1 MKKIIIS
8 AIFIIMTVFI
18 FINIDTIINR
28 KVVDFRQIYY
38 EKLPIDVLFVG
49 TSRVSRAFSPM
60 YIWNK
65 YGILSYNRAL
75 DGQYYK
81 TTYYFTEEAFK
92 LKKPKFVIVDVYFL
106 STLYK
111 PEWALSQIKGMNLS
125 DIKYRAV
132 KDIYEDKENIINN
145 LFGMYQFHTRWKE
158 LRKYDFESKSYY
170 KGWLNNRLL
179 YTTQPQK
186 KLNFNFDNIT
196 ADMVPA
202 DTIKYAEKI
211 IDISKKYGAEVI
223 FVDLPNSMNNS
234 SQKKIKAFELLC
246 KKHNWNYINFH
257 DLSSELN
264 IDYSKDFYNDS
275 HLNKNGAKK
284 VTDYMIKY
292 LLDKYGDITYHN
304 KKLSRIWDN
313 DYLKYERAVNT
324 AEIKELK
331 IFNEWYNLS
340 NYDNYTMLI
349 STNGNNVL
357 NRLPQDMK
365 DKFKTLGLNKF
376 ETNKNNQKY
385 VAIIDNGKVFFE
397 EISDKKVEYKGRMK
411 NKVNLLVSSENKQA
425 TINVS
430 GKPRSKNKYGINFVI
445 YDKVNREIVD
455 SIWLDPSNFNQVRR

>member
-179 YTTQPQK
+179 YTTQLQK

>member
-8 AIFIIMTVFI
+8 VIFIIITVLI

-28 KVVDFRQIYY
+28 KIVDFRQIYY

-65 YGILSYNRAL
+65 YGILSWNRAL
-75 DGQYYK
+75 DAQYYK

-106 STLYK
+106 STLSK
-111 PEWALSQIKGMNLS
+111 IEWTLSHIKGMNLS

-158 LRKYDFESKSYY
+158 LRKKDFESRSYY

-179 YTTQPQK
+179 YTTKPQK
-186 KLNFNFDNIT
+186 KLNYNFDNIT

-202 DTIKYAEKI
+202 DSIKYAEKI

-246 KKHNWNYINFH
+246 KSRNWNYINFH

-264 IDYSKDFYNDS
+264 IDYSKDFYDNS

-313 DYLKYERAVNT
+313 DYHKYERAVNT

-331 IFNEWYNLS
+331 IFNDWYDLS
-340 NYDNYTMLI
+340 NYDNYTILI
-349 STNGNNVL
+349 SSNGDNVL

-365 DKFKTLGLNKF
+365 DKFKSLGLNKF
-376 ETNKNNQKY
+376 ETDKKNQKY
-385 VAIIDNGKVFFE
+385 VAIIDNNQVFYE
-397 EISDKKVEYKGRMK
+397 EVSDKKVEYKGRMK
-411 NKVNLLVSSENKQA
+411 NIVNLLISSESNKA

-430 GKPRSKNKYGINFVI
+430 GKPRAKNKYGINFVI

-455 SIWLDPSNFNQVRR
+455 SIWVDPAKPDVIRR

>member
-28 KVVDFRQIYY
+28 KVVNFRQIYY

-125 DIKYRAV
+125 DTKYRAV
-132 KDIYEDKENIINN
+132 KDIYEENIINN

-158 LRKYDFESKSYY
+158 LSKYDFESKSYY
-170 KGWLNNRLL
+170 KGWLNESLL

-186 KLNFNFDNIT
+186 KLNYNFDNIT

-223 FVDLPNSMNNS
+223 FVDLPNCMNNS
-234 SQKKIKAFELLC
+234 SQKNIKAFELLC
-246 KKHNWNYINFH
+246 KNRNWNYINFH
-257 DLSSELN
+257 NLSSELN

-304 KKLSRIWDN
+304 KKLLKMWDN

-324 AEIKELK
+324 AEIKEVK
-331 IFNEWYNLS
+331 IFNDWYNLS

-357 NRLPQDMK
+357 NRLPQDIK
-365 DKFKTLGLNKF
+365 DKFKSLGLTKF
-376 ETNKNNQKY
+376 ETDKKNQKY
-385 VAIIDNGKVFFE
+385 VAVIDDGKVFYE
-397 EISDKKVEYKGRMK
+397 EVSNKNAEYKGRMK
-411 NKVNLLVSSENKQA
+411 NKVNLLVSSVYNNA

-430 GKPRSKNKYGINFVI
+430 GKQRSQNKYGINFVI

>member
-132 KDIYEDKENIINN
+132 KDIYEENIINN

-158 LRKYDFESKSYY
+158 LKNYDFESKSYY

-179 YTTQPQK
+179 YTIQPQK
-186 KLNFNFDNIT
+186 KLNYNFDNIT

-223 FVDLPNSMNNS
+223 FVDLPNCMNNS
-234 SQKKIKAFELLC
+234 SQKNIKAFELLC
-246 KKHNWNYINFH
+246 KNRNWNYINFH
-257 DLSSELN
+257 NLSSELN

-304 KKLSRIWDN
+304 KKLSKIWDN

-365 DKFKTLGLNKF
+365 DKFTTLGLNKF
-376 ETNKNNQKY
+376 ETDKKNQKY
-385 VAIIDNGKVFFE
+385 AAIIDDGKVFFE

-411 NKVNLLVSSENKQA
+411 NKVNLLVSSENKKA

-430 GKPRSKNKYGINFVI
+430 GKTKAKNRYGINFVI

-455 SIWLDPSNFNQVRR
+455 SIWLDPSNFNQIRR

>member
-455 SIWLDPSNFNQVRR
+455 SIWLDPSNFNQVHR

>member
-132 KDIYEDKENIINN
+132 KDIYEENIINN

-170 KGWLNNRLL
+170 KGWLNESLL

-186 KLNFNFDNIT
+186 KLNYNFDNIT

-223 FVDLPNSMNNS
+223 FVDLPNCMNNS
-234 SQKKIKAFELLC
+234 SQKNIKAFELLC
-246 KKHNWNYINFH
+246 KNRNWNYINFH
-257 DLSSELN
+257 NLSSELN

-304 KKLSRIWDN
+304 KKLLKMWDN

-324 AEIKELK
+324 AEIKEVK
-331 IFNEWYNLS
+331 IFNDWYNLS

-365 DKFKTLGLNKF
+365 DKFKTLGLTKF
-376 ETNKNNQKY
+376 ETDKKNQKY
-385 VAIIDNGKVFFE
+385 VAVIDDGKVFYE
-397 EISDKKVEYKGRMK
+397 EVSNKNAEYKGRMK
-411 NKVNLLVSSENKQA
+411 NKVNLLVSSVYNNA

-430 GKPRSKNKYGINFVI
+430 GKQRSQNKYGINFVI

-455 SIWLDPSNFNQVRR
+455 SIWLDPSNFNQVHR

>member
-8 AIFIIMTVFI
+8 VIFIIITVFI

-28 KVVDFRQIYY
+28 EAADFRQIYY

-75 DGQYYK
+75 DAQYYK

-106 STLYK
+106 ATLLRV
-111 PEWALSQIKGMNLS
+111 EWAVSHTKGMNLS
-125 DIKYRAV
+125 YIKYKAI
-132 KDIYEDKENIINN
+132 KDIYSEDENIINN

-170 KGWLNNRLL
+170 KGWLNESLL

-186 KLNFNFDNIT
+186 KVNYNFDNIT
-196 ADMVPA
+196 ADMVQA

-223 FVDLPNSMNNS
+223 FVDLPNCMNNNTLNY
-234 SQKKIKAFELLC
+234 IKAFELFC
-246 KKHNWNYINFH
+246 KKHNWNYINFN

-264 IDYSKDFYNDS
+264 IDYSKDFYNYS

-304 KKLSRIWDN
+304 KKLSKIWDN

-324 AEIKELK
+324 AEIKKLK
-331 IFNEWYNLS
+331 IFNDWYDLS
-340 NYDNYTMLI
+340 NYDNYTILI
-349 STNGNNVL
+349 SSNGDNVL

-365 DKFKTLGLNKF
+365 DKFTTLGLNKF
-376 ETNKNNQKY
+376 ETDKKNQKY
-385 VAIIDNGKVFFE
+385 AAIIDDGKVFFE

-411 NKVNLLVSSENKQA
+411 NKVNLLVSSVYNNA

-430 GKPRSKNKYGINFVI
+430 GKQRSQNKYGINFVI
-445 YDKVNREIVD
+445 YDKINREIVD
-455 SIWLDPSNFNQVRR
+455 SIWLDPSNFNQIRR